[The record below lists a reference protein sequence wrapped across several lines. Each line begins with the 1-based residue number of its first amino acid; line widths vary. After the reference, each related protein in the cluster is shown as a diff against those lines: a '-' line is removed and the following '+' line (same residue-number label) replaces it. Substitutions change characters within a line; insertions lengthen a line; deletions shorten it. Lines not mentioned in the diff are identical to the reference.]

1 MRYGLRRLARRR
13 VEDLPTIIRGDP
25 TREWI
30 IPLLP
35 LGHSAGT
42 QPTIVALQRRHSPDH
57 AYPERNLWQR

>member
-1 MRYGLRRLARRR
+1 MRHGLRRLARRR

-35 LGHSAGT
+35 RDHSAGT
-42 QPTIVALQRRHSPDH
+42 QPTVVAVQT
-57 AYPERNLWQR
+57 RNPLD